1 MREYKM
7 TLPTK
12 GSLYARISDRQTWT
26 CEIKGAA
33 KWYPV
38 QQSDDPVWISNR
50 KWDGLPKTFE
60 IESDAWNEFRQ
71 GVQQQEEA
79 IEHEKELPPKVSDRV
94 KRAGDRILKKGKPIR
109 FLTLQSQRN
118 HKGDSDVIK
127 HLLASVASTNSLTS
141 SGIQPGITGEKGG
154 GKTDCA
160 RAVFHLV
167 PAGWKLDASVTAK
180 IPFYL
185 PMKDGLI
192 IFSDDVEWSQELI
205 HTLKRAMGRFQTRQ
219 KHLTLDTD
227 RNPVEKEMAARL
239 AWWLSS
245 VESVADDQLMDRQYS
260 LDVEDGDSHAK
271 DVSTYIR
278 KSRAEKTVRFTI
290 DWRIEVAQYI
300 ISKIKD
306 HSPFKVIIPCAGA
319 ATWKIVKDHRT
330 QNKFWDL
337 VEAIAILRYEQR
349 YIDDDGWLYATKE
362 DFKEALGMFG
372 RRKANHST
380 HLTNA
385 QTSIVGA
392 VINLG
397 EDATQAGIARY
408 LNKSQQAIQKGLKA
422 IIANTPYLIETKG
435 GHGELYYEATVIGLE
450 VLYKGEFVYLPD
462 DYNDLQPGFNQVST
476 KVTTIQTTNSILNID
491 NIQPTTRE
499 YERERDVP
507 VFNGSYSQENG
518 CKVVNASPD
527 TDKPGCSMVETGC
540 KLPSDSEKAMLKAMA
555 ADEEK
560 EAKFRLKRCEECGKS
575 VTALYEIGEGEFVMK
590 MCKVCYDA
598 YLDDISGV

>member
-7 TLPTK
+7 TLAT
-12 GSLYARISDRQTWT
+12 GGNLYARISDRNIWT

-60 IESDAWNEFRQ
+60 IEAEAWNEFRQ
-71 GVQQQEEA
+71 GVQQQEGA
-79 IEHEKELPPKVSDRV
+79 IEHEKQNPPNVPDRIKKV
-94 KRAGDRILKKGKPIR
+94 GDRILKHGNVIK
-109 FLTLQSQRN
+109 FLTLQAQRN

-160 RAVFHLV
+160 RATFHLI
-167 PAGWKLDASVTAK
+167 PDSWKLDASVTAK

-192 IFSDDVEWSQELI
+192 IFSDDVEWSTELI

-260 LDVEDGDSHAK
+260 LDVEDDEKHALL
-271 DVSTYIR
+271 VSDYIR
-278 KSRAEKTVRFTI
+278 ESRASKIVKFSV
-290 DWRIEVAQYI
+290 DWRIEVARYI
-300 ISKIKD
+300 LSKIKD
-306 HSPFKVIIPCAGA
+306 HEPFKVIIPCAA
-319 ATWKIVKDHRT
+319 AANWKIIKDHRT

-337 VEAIAILRYEQR
+337 VEAIAIIRYMQR
-349 YIDDDGWLYATKE
+349 HIDQDGWLYATKA
-362 DFKEALGMFG
+362 DFEEALDLFT
-372 RRKANHST
+372 RRKANHET

-385 QTSIVGA
+385 QTAIVEA
-392 VINLG
+392 VIALG
-397 EDATQAGIARY
+397 ENATQAEIAKR
-408 LNKSQQAIQKGLKA
+408 LKKSQQAISKGVKA
-422 IIANTPYLIETKG
+422 IIANTHYIIETRG

-450 VLYKGEFVYLPD
+450 VLYKGGFVSLPD
-462 DYNDLQPGFNQVST
+462 SYNDLQPGFNPVST
-476 KVTTIQTTNSILNID
+476 ILTTNNINNSKYSSD
-491 NIQPTTRE
+491 AVQPIQRE
-499 YERERDVP
+499 YEDICACEKKNPVYARE
-507 VFNGSYSQENG
+507 GG
-518 CKVVNASPD
+518 CKVVERPHDSDNGSCKPVD
-527 TDKPGCSMVETGC
+527 SGYKTLTDAETA
-540 KLPSDSEKAMLKAMA
+540 LI
-555 ADEEK
+555 ADEAR
-560 EAKFRLKRCEECGKS
+560 EAKFTLKKCDECGRIVKS
-575 VTALYEIGEGEFVMK
+575 LYVVGEGEGDFESR
-590 MCKVCYDA
+590 MCKTCYEEFMEDVG
-598 YLDDISGV
+598 DV